1 MVVSFSTKL
10 ILIYI
15 PARSAG
21 GGLHGKTISPSRVR
35 GGKAA
40 VAGRPPY
47 HGRARTPCAPQHD
60 KQPERKQKM
69 IVKFITMKGVS
80 GIAAAPYYVGFVQH
94 DRTMSRR
101 ETYEYCAERTGF
113 KAAAI
118 RAVFMALAEFIRE
131 NQRKGNITYLDGI
144 ASIRNYVKGS
154 FAGLAGPW
162 VKGVNYLSVQAVEME
177 PFKTLL
183 AAILPVNNSEGAK
196 PAINT
201 VLDETTLVYDVITG
215 TDVFSIAGS
224 DLAPDATKDDEYV
237 ALVDAHGVET
247 KAVIDFSD
255 LQNVKAHLESGL
267 LAGEYTLKVYTRSGL
282 GEEFGVHVASR
293 KVVVG

>member
-1 MVVSFSTKL
+1 
-10 ILIYI
+10 
-15 PARSAG
+15 
-21 GGLHGKTISPSRVR
+21 
-35 GGKAA
+35 
-40 VAGRPPY
+40 
-47 HGRARTPCAPQHD
+47 
-60 KQPERKQKM
+60 M
-69 IVKFITMKGVS
+69 IVKFITMKGAS
-80 GIAAAPYYVGFVQH
+80 NLASAPFYRGFVQH

-118 RAVFMALAEFIRE
+118 RAVFLALAEFIKE

-144 ASIRNYVKGS
+144 ASIRNYVKGA

-183 AAILPVNNSEGAK
+183 AAIIPTNNSEGAK

-201 VLDETTLVYDVITG
+201 VLDETTLVYDVVTG

-224 DLAPDATKDDEYV
+224 DLAPDTTKDDEYV

-247 KAVIDFSD
+247 KAIIDFSD

>member
-1 MVVSFSTKL
+1 M
-10 ILIYI
+10 
-15 PARSAG
+15 A
-21 GGLHGKTISPSRVR
+21 
-35 GGKAA
+35 
-40 VAGRPPY
+40 
-47 HGRARTPCAPQHD
+47 
-60 KQPERKQKM
+60 
-69 IVKFITMKGVS
+69 VKFITVKGQGS
-80 GIAAAPYYVGFVQH
+80 IANAPFYVGFVQH

-101 ETYEYCAERTGF
+101 ETYEFCAERTGF

-144 ASIRNYVKGS
+144 ASIRNYVKGA
-154 FAGLAGPW
+154 FEGLAGPW
-162 VKGVNYLSVQAVEME
+162 VKGVNYLSVQAVEMD

-215 TDVFSIAGS
+215 TDVFSIAGA

-237 ALVDAHGVET
+237 AAD
-247 KAVIDFSD
+247 
-255 LQNVKAHLESGL
+255 
-267 LAGEYTLKVYTRSGL
+267 
-282 GEEFGVHVASR
+282 
-293 KVVVG
+293 

>member
-1 MVVSFSTKL
+1 
-10 ILIYI
+10 
-15 PARSAG
+15 
-21 GGLHGKTISPSRVR
+21 
-35 GGKAA
+35 
-40 VAGRPPY
+40 
-47 HGRARTPCAPQHD
+47 
-60 KQPERKQKM
+60 M
-69 IVKFITMKGVS
+69 IVKFITMKGAS
-80 GIAAAPYYVGFVQH
+80 NLASAPFYRGFVQH

-118 RAVFMALAEFIRE
+118 RAGFMALAEFIRE
-131 NQRKGNITYLDGI
+131 NQRKGNITYLDGV
-144 ASIRNYVKGS
+144 ASIRNYVKGA
-154 FAGLAGPW
+154 FEGLAGPW
-162 VKGVNYLSVQAVEME
+162 VKGVNYLSVQAVEMD

-247 KAVIDFSD
+247 RAAIDFSD
-255 LQNVKAHLESGL
+255 LQNVKAHLASAL
-267 LAGEYTLKVYTRSGL
+267 PAGEYTLKVYTRSGL
-282 GEEFGVHVASR
+282 GDEFGVHVATR
-293 KVVVG
+293 RVAVG

>member
-1 MVVSFSTKL
+1 
-10 ILIYI
+10 
-15 PARSAG
+15 
-21 GGLHGKTISPSRVR
+21 
-35 GGKAA
+35 
-40 VAGRPPY
+40 
-47 HGRARTPCAPQHD
+47 
-60 KQPERKQKM
+60 M
-69 IVKFITMKGVS
+69 IVKFITMKGAS
-80 GIAAAPYYVGFVQH
+80 NIASAPFYRGFVQH

-113 KAAAI
+113 KAAAV
-118 RAVFMALAEFIRE
+118 RAVFLALAEFIRE
-131 NQRKGNITYLDGI
+131 NQRRGNITYLDGI

-154 FAGLAGPW
+154 FEGLGGPW
-162 VKGVNYLSVQAVEME
+162 VKGVNCLSVQAVEMD

-224 DLAPDATKDDEYV
+224 DLAPDTTKDDEYV

-247 KAVIDFSD
+247 RAVIDFSD

-282 GEEFGVHVASR
+282 GDEFGVHVASR
-293 KVVVG
+293 KVVVE

>member
-1 MVVSFSTKL
+1 
-10 ILIYI
+10 
-15 PARSAG
+15 
-21 GGLHGKTISPSRVR
+21 
-35 GGKAA
+35 
-40 VAGRPPY
+40 
-47 HGRARTPCAPQHD
+47 
-60 KQPERKQKM
+60 M
-69 IVKFITMKGVS
+69 IVKFITMKGAS
-80 GIAAAPYYVGFVQH
+80 NIASEPFYRGFVQH
-94 DRTMSRR
+94 DRTMSCR

-113 KAAAI
+113 KAAAV

-131 NQRKGNITYLDGI
+131 NQRKGNITYLDGV
-144 ASIRNYVKGS
+144 ASIRNYVKGA
-154 FAGLAGPW
+154 FQGLAGPW

-183 AAILPVNNSEGAK
+183 AAIVPVNNAEGAK

-201 VLDETTLVYDVITG
+201 VLDETTMVYDVITG

-224 DLAPDATKDDEYV
+224 DLAPDTTKDDEYV

-247 KAVIDFSD
+247 RAVIDFSD

-282 GEEFGVHVASR
+282 GDEFGVHVATR
-293 KVVVG
+293 KVQVG

>member
-1 MVVSFSTKL
+1 
-10 ILIYI
+10 
-15 PARSAG
+15 
-21 GGLHGKTISPSRVR
+21 
-35 GGKAA
+35 
-40 VAGRPPY
+40 
-47 HGRARTPCAPQHD
+47 
-60 KQPERKQKM
+60 M
-69 IVKFITMKGVS
+69 IVKFITVKGQ
-80 GIAAAPYYVGFVQH
+80 GNIAAAPFYVGFVQH

-144 ASIRNYVKGS
+144 ASIRNYVKGA
-154 FAGLAGPW
+154 FQGLAGPW

-237 ALVDAHGVET
+237 ALVDAHGV
-247 KAVIDFSD
+247 
-255 LQNVKAHLESGL
+255 KAHLESGL

-282 GEEFGVHVASR
+282 GDEFGVHVATR
-293 KVVVG
+293 KVVVE

>member
-1 MVVSFSTKL
+1 
-10 ILIYI
+10 
-15 PARSAG
+15 
-21 GGLHGKTISPSRVR
+21 
-35 GGKAA
+35 
-40 VAGRPPY
+40 
-47 HGRARTPCAPQHD
+47 
-60 KQPERKQKM
+60 M

-80 GIAAAPYYVGFVQH
+80 NIATAPYYVGFVQH

-118 RAVFMALAEFIRE
+118 RAVFLALAEFIRE
-131 NQRKGNITYLDGI
+131 NQRKGNITYLDGV
-144 ASIRNYVKGS
+144 ASIRNYVKGA
-154 FAGLAGPW
+154 FQGLAGPW

-183 AAILPVNNSEGAK
+183 AAIVPVNNAEGAK

-201 VLDETTLVYDVITG
+201 VLDETTMVYDVITG

-247 KAVIDFSD
+247 RAVIDFSD

-282 GEEFGVHVASR
+282 GDEFGVRTATRRVA
-293 KVVVG
+293 VV